1 MSFSPKENGKR
12 LVKNPY
18 VLIQTGNM
26 LLVYQSAKEVD
37 NRHAIINNVENI
49 IIPRRI
55 KTELDNLFLPTN
67 INLQNE
73 INTYQL

>member
-18 VLIQTGNM
+18 VSIQTGNM

-37 NRHAIINNVENI
+37 NRHAIINNVENK
-49 IIPRRI
+49 IIPS
-55 KTELDNLFLPTN
+55 
-67 INLQNE
+67 
-73 INTYQL
+73 